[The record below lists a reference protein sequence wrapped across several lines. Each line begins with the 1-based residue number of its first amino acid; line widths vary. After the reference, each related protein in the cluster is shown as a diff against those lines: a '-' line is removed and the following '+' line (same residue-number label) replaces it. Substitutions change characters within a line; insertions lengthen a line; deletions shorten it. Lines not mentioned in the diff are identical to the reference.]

1 MDSFV
6 QIESTILKIWEFEVE
21 IYDEKFGQN
30 SAIFSTNIALIEE
43 I

>member
-6 QIESTILKIWEFEVE
+6 QIEST

-30 SAIFSTNIALIEE
+30 SAIFSTNIAIIEE

>member
-6 QIESTILKIWEFEVE
+6 QIESTILQIWEFKLE
-21 IYDEKFGQN
+21 IYDEKFGQK
-30 SAIFSTNIALIEE
+30 SAIFSRNIAIIEE

>member
-6 QIESTILKIWEFEVE
+6 QIESTILEILEFKFE

-30 SAIFSTNIALIEE
+30 SAIFSTNIAIIEE